1 MQISTQIEDSLYE
14 EMRKHP
20 FFFLR
25 LHEENKHGY
34 NSSEETYLYWEAI
47 DHEDVICF
55 SAGNFGNISIRYC
68 LCKVD
73 KGEFVLDKEGH
84 LNENMVTMYFHEV
97 VPSENDLYAILYDC
111 VSRSM
116 NLDDKY
122 SFVTLLWVLDE
133 CSISQQ
139 TLVDVLRKIP
149 NAQSRVYVLEI
160 LRQHGRCLSR
170 NKQMVLAN
178 VCEEF
183 GARYDIYM
191 PAMLV
196 EALDFCQGKGIDRKH
211 ANLFSLVDFVM
222 SSRTDIDLS
231 AAVGTDNPL
240 IKLRLWFKSDS
251 SFGDYSI
258 LPSLFTLVSE
268 PVKLLMVKRYFHDVR
283 LGNTEFDCEL
293 IKQFIDNK
301 YDSFTR
307 YRYSIT
313 TPMDSIILT
322 VPLLCD
328 TLLTLY
334 NTKGKEFQT
343 FNGILD
349 FAITH
354 CDSSHP
360 SVDWKLERILPIC
373 NHGVVI
379 NNDFKGFVDYQYVCE
394 INESKLQDKEGVE
407 TVIRYLLDHHFS
419 RVYYPS
425 CIHENGSMLL
435 NGQCELCPKI
445 NEPNNRNSSGQ
456 LNCVVYKPYADRWK
470 VDVSEPSMSTFV
482 SKVIDSESEARQ
494 NAVGSVLTLD
504 MVSVKSF
511 HQYVLNLASK
521 YTNLGNGE
529 FLVPSYKDKSFELGV
544 LERFWNIRRV
554 RIMPRLGIKVN
565 ENFDVFGVWK
575 DVSKTLSKAELQN
588 EHSSGYIAAEEK
600 YRQLVSD
607 EISKRCV
614 ESLKSILGT
623 NEYNGEYFEIP
634 YQEDVLENVL
644 NKYYFKDSSTDN
656 NQKFADEFLME
667 KPVNSKFL
675 SFCAPKQ
682 SEDKFFAINLPYFWC
697 RGKECFHNNL
707 GNQTL
712 EEENKWWKYSLY
724 HLVEIIG
731 YPKLHKKDAGYE
743 PDDAVRTFIAI
754 VNKVMQ
760 KFKRLKCRGCGHLM
774 FANKSRGFN
783 RYNYFSCVN
792 PLCPEHG
799 KSIYLNYCFKCKR
812 GLIDSRD
819 TKRCP
824 NNWYICPDCLACCDD
839 SMYARQVQLYILAN
853 KPVPDKLN
861 AMLGQGHNDK
871 NIFFCPDCGC
881 QILITKDEH
890 DNEIKICPHCK
901 RDFNDKL

>member
-1 MQISTQIEDSLYE
+1 MQISIQTESSLYE

-122 SFVTLLWVLDE
+122 SFVTLLWVLDK

-268 PVKLLMVKRYFHDVR
+268 PVKLQMVKRYFHDVR

-425 CIHENGSMLL
+425 CMHENGSMLL

-482 SKVIDSESEARQ
+482 SKVIDSESEAKQ
-494 NAVGSVLTLD
+494 NAVGSVLTWD

-565 ENFDVFGVWK
+565 ENSDVLGVWK
-575 DVSKTLSKAELQN
+575 EVSKTLSKAELRN
-588 EHSSGYIAAEEK
+588 EHSSGYIAAKEK

-656 NQKFADEFLME
+656 NQKFADELLME
-667 KPVNSKFL
+667 KSVNSKFL

-682 SEDKFFAINLPYFWC
+682 SEDKFFAINLSYFWC

-824 NNWYICPDCLACCDD
+824 NNWYICPDCLSCCDD
-839 SMYARQVQLYILAN
+839 NMYARQVQLYILGN

-881 QILITKDEH
+881 QILIPKDEH

>member
-97 VPSENDLYAILYDC
+97 VPSEDDLYAILYDC

-122 SFVTLLWVLDE
+122 SFVTLLWVLDK

-170 NKQMVLAN
+170 NKQMVLAS

-268 PVKLLMVKRYFHDVR
+268 PVKLQMVKRYFHDVR

-334 NTKGKEFQT
+334 NTKGKEFQS

-373 NHGVVI
+373 NHGVII

-482 SKVIDSESEARQ
+482 SKVIDSESEAKQ
-494 NAVGSVLTLD
+494 NAVGSVLTWD

-565 ENFDVFGVWK
+565 ENSDVFGVWK
-575 DVSKTLSKAELQN
+575 EVSKTLSKAELRN
-588 EHSSGYIAAEEK
+588 EHSSGYIAAKEK

>member
-55 SAGNFGNISIRYC
+55 SAGNFGNISIGYC

-122 SFVTLLWVLDE
+122 SFVTLLWVLDK

-211 ANLFSLVDFVM
+211 ANLFSLVDFFM

-373 NHGVVI
+373 NHGVII

-482 SKVIDSESEARQ
+482 SKVIDSESEAKQ
-494 NAVGSVLTLD
+494 NAVGSVLTWD

-544 LERFWNIRRV
+544 LEKFWNIRRV

-824 NNWYICPDCLACCDD
+824 NNWYICPDCLVCCDD

-861 AMLGQGHNDK
+861 AMLGHGHNDK
-871 NIFFCPDCGC
+871 NMFFCPDCGC

>member
-1 MQISTQIEDSLYE
+1 MQISIQTESSLYE

-122 SFVTLLWVLDE
+122 SFVTLLWVLDK

-373 NHGVVI
+373 NHGVII

-482 SKVIDSESEARQ
+482 SKVIDSESEAKQ
-494 NAVGSVLTLD
+494 NAVGSVLTWD

-544 LERFWNIRRV
+544 LEKFWNIRRV
-554 RIMPRLGIKVN
+554 RIMPRLGIKVH

-861 AMLGQGHNDK
+861 AMLGHGHNDK
-871 NIFFCPDCGC
+871 NMFFCPDCGC

-890 DNEIKICPHCK
+890 NNEIKICPHCK

>member
-25 LHEENKHGY
+25 LHEETKHGY

-122 SFVTLLWVLDE
+122 SFVTLLWVLDK

-373 NHGVVI
+373 NHGVII

-482 SKVIDSESEARQ
+482 SKVIDSESEAKQ
-494 NAVGSVLTLD
+494 NAVGSVLTWD

-544 LERFWNIRRV
+544 LEKFWNIRRV

-824 NNWYICPDCLACCDD
+824 NNWYICPDCLVCCDD

-861 AMLGQGHNDK
+861 AMLGHGHNDK
-871 NIFFCPDCGC
+871 NMFFCPDCGC

>member
-20 FFFLR
+20 FFFFR

-122 SFVTLLWVLDE
+122 SFVTLLWVLDK

-373 NHGVVI
+373 NHGVII

-482 SKVIDSESEARQ
+482 SKVVDSESEAKQ
-494 NAVGSVLTLD
+494 NAVGSVLTWD

-511 HQYVLNLASK
+511 HKYVLNLASK

-544 LERFWNIRRV
+544 LEKFWNIRRV

-697 RGKECFHNNL
+697 RGKECFRNNL

-853 KPVPDKLN
+853 QPVPDKLN

>member
-1 MQISTQIEDSLYE
+1 MQISIQTESSLYE

-25 LHEENKHGY
+25 LHEETKHGY
-34 NSSEETYLYWEAI
+34 NSSGETNLYWEAI

-55 SAGNFGNISIRYC
+55 SAGNFGNISIGYC

-97 VPSENDLYAILYDC
+97 VPSEDDLYAILYDC

-122 SFVTLLWVLDE
+122 SFVTLLWVLDK

-170 NKQMVLAN
+170 NKQMVLAS

-222 SSRTDIDLS
+222 SSKTDIDFS

-268 PVKLLMVKRYFHDVR
+268 PVKLQMVKRYFHDVR

-334 NTKGKEFQT
+334 NTKGKEFQS

-425 CIHENGSMLL
+425 CMHENGSMLL

-565 ENFDVFGVWK
+565 ENSDVFGVWK
-575 DVSKTLSKAELQN
+575 EVSKTLSKAELRN
-588 EHSSGYIAAEEK
+588 EHSSGYIAAKEK

-614 ESLKSILGT
+614 ESLKSMLGT

-656 NQKFADEFLME
+656 NQKFADELLME
-667 KPVNSKFL
+667 KSVNSKFL

-824 NNWYICPDCLACCDD
+824 NNWYICPDCLSCCDD
-839 SMYARQVQLYILAN
+839 NMYARQVQLYILGN

>member
-122 SFVTLLWVLDE
+122 SFVTLLWVLDK

-373 NHGVVI
+373 NHGVII

-394 INESKLQDKEGVE
+394 INESKLPDKEREE

-482 SKVIDSESEARQ
+482 SKVIDSESEAKQ
-494 NAVGSVLTLD
+494 NAVGSVLTWD

-544 LERFWNIRRV
+544 LEKFWNIRRV

-824 NNWYICPDCLACCDD
+824 NNWYICPDCLVCCDD

-861 AMLGQGHNDK
+861 AMLGHGHNDK
-871 NIFFCPDCGC
+871 NMFFCPDCGC

>member
-122 SFVTLLWVLDE
+122 SFVTLLWVLDK

-373 NHGVVI
+373 NHGVII

-482 SKVIDSESEARQ
+482 SKVIDSESEAKQ
-494 NAVGSVLTLD
+494 NAVGSVLTWD

-544 LERFWNIRRV
+544 LEKFWNIRRV
-554 RIMPRLGIKVN
+554 RIMTRLGIKVH

-871 NIFFCPDCGC
+871 NIFF
-881 QILITKDEH
+881 
-890 DNEIKICPHCK
+890 
-901 RDFNDKL
+901 

>member
-1 MQISTQIEDSLYE
+1 MQISKQIEASIYE
-14 EMRKHP
+14 EMRKHS

-25 LHEENKHGY
+25 LHEETSYGY
-34 NSSEETYLYWEAI
+34 NSSGENNLYWEAI

-55 SAGNFGNISIRYC
+55 SAGNFGNISIGYC

-97 VPSENDLYAILYDC
+97 VPSEDDLYAILYDC

-122 SFVTLLWVLDE
+122 SFVTLLWVLDK

-170 NKQMVLAN
+170 NKQMVLAS

-222 SSRTDIDLS
+222 SSKTAIDSS
-231 AAVGTDNPL
+231 AAEKSDNPL
-240 IKLRLWFKSDS
+240 VKLRLWFKSDS

-268 PVKLLMVKRYFHDVR
+268 PVKLQMVKRYFHDVR

-328 TLLTLY
+328 ILLTLY

-425 CIHENGSMLL
+425 CMHENGSMLL

-470 VDVSEPSMSTFV
+470 VDVAEPSMSTFV
-482 SKVIDSESEARQ
+482 SKVFDSESEASM
-494 NAVGSVLTLD
+494 NAVGSVLTWD

-511 HQYVLNLASK
+511 QQYVLHLASK

-529 FLVPSYKDKSFELGV
+529 FLVPSFKDMSFELDV

-565 ENFDVFGVWK
+565 ENFDVFGIWK
-575 DVSKTLSKAELQN
+575 EVSKTLSEAELRN

-600 YRQLVSD
+600 YRKLVSD

-667 KPVNSKFL
+667 KSMNSKFL

-712 EEENKWWKYSLY
+712 EDENRWWKYSLY

-731 YPKLHKKDAGYE
+731 YPMLHKKDAGYE

-824 NNWYICPDCLACCDD
+824 NNWYICPDCLSCCDD
-839 SMYARQVQLYILAN
+839 NMYARQVQLYILAN

-861 AMLGQGHNDK
+861 AMLGHGHNDK
-871 NIFFCPDCGC
+871 NIFFCPDCGS

>member
-97 VPSENDLYAILYDC
+97 VPSEDDLYAILYDC

-122 SFVTLLWVLDE
+122 SFVTLLWVLDK

-373 NHGVVI
+373 NHGVII

-482 SKVIDSESEARQ
+482 SKVIDSESEAKQ
-494 NAVGSVLTLD
+494 NAVGSVLTWD

-544 LERFWNIRRV
+544 LEKFWNIRRV
-554 RIMPRLGIKVN
+554 RIMPRLGIKVH

-682 SEDKFFAINLPYFWC
+682 SEDKFFAINLSYFWC

-783 RYNYFSCVN
+783 RYN
-792 PLCPEHG
+792 P
-799 KSIYLNYCFKCKR
+799 
-812 GLIDSRD
+812 
-819 TKRCP
+819 
-824 NNWYICPDCLACCDD
+824 
-839 SMYARQVQLYILAN
+839 
-853 KPVPDKLN
+853 
-861 AMLGQGHNDK
+861 
-871 NIFFCPDCGC
+871 
-881 QILITKDEH
+881 
-890 DNEIKICPHCK
+890 
-901 RDFNDKL
+901 

>member
-1 MQISTQIEDSLYE
+1 
-14 EMRKHP
+14 
-20 FFFLR
+20 
-25 LHEENKHGY
+25 
-34 NSSEETYLYWEAI
+34 
-47 DHEDVICF
+47 
-55 SAGNFGNISIRYC
+55 
-68 LCKVD
+68 
-73 KGEFVLDKEGH
+73 
-84 LNENMVTMYFHEV
+84 
-97 VPSENDLYAILYDC
+97 
-111 VSRSM
+111 
-116 NLDDKY
+116 
-122 SFVTLLWVLDE
+122 
-133 CSISQQ
+133 
-139 TLVDVLRKIP
+139 
-149 NAQSRVYVLEI
+149 
-160 LRQHGRCLSR
+160 
-170 NKQMVLAN
+170 
-178 VCEEF
+178 
-183 GARYDIYM
+183 
-191 PAMLV
+191 
-196 EALDFCQGKGIDRKH
+196 
-211 ANLFSLVDFVM
+211 
-222 SSRTDIDLS
+222 
-231 AAVGTDNPL
+231 
-240 IKLRLWFKSDS
+240 
-251 SFGDYSI
+251 
-258 LPSLFTLVSE
+258 
-268 PVKLLMVKRYFHDVR
+268 
-283 LGNTEFDCEL
+283 
-293 IKQFIDNK
+293 
-301 YDSFTR
+301 
-307 YRYSIT
+307 
-313 TPMDSIILT
+313 MDSIRLT

-379 NNDFKGFVDYQYVCE
+379 NDDFKGFVDYRYVCE
-394 INESKLQDKEGVE
+394 INESKLQDKEGVK
-407 TVIRYLLDHHFS
+407 TVIRNLLDHHFS

-425 CIHENGSMLL
+425 CMYGNGSMLL
-435 NGQCELCPKI
+435 NGQCDHCQK
-445 NEPNNRNSSGQ
+445 NKPNNRNSSGQ

-470 VDVSEPSMSTFV
+470 VNVAEPSMNIFV
-482 SKVIDSESEARQ
+482 RKVCDSESEARQ
-494 NAVGSVLTLD
+494 NAVVSVLTWD
-504 MVSVKSF
+504 MVSVESF
-511 HQYVLNLASK
+511 HQYVLHLASK
-521 YTNLGNGE
+521 FTNLGNGE
-529 FLVPSYKDKSFELGV
+529 FLVPSYRDKSFELDV

-554 RIMPRLGIKVN
+554 RIMPRQGITVN

-575 DVSKTLSKAELQN
+575 EVSKTLSEAELRN

-634 YQEDVLENVL
+634 YQEDVLVNVL
-644 NKYYFKDSSTDN
+644 NKYYFKESSTDN
-656 NQKFADEFLME
+656 NQNFSDEFLTE

-682 SEDKFFAINLPYFWC
+682 NAVNFYAINLPYFWC

-712 EEENKWWKYSLY
+712 EEENRWWKYSLY
-724 HLVEIIG
+724 HLVQIIG
-731 YPKLHKKDAGYE
+731 YPMLHKKDAGYE

-754 VNKVMQ
+754 ANKVMQ

-792 PLCPEHG
+792 PLCPKNG

-824 NNWYICPDCLACCDD
+824 NNWYICPDCLSCCDD
-839 SMYARQVQLYILAN
+839 NMYARQVQLYILAN

-861 AMLGQGHNDK
+861 AMLGHGHNDK
-871 NIFFCPDCGC
+871 NMFFCPDCSS
-881 QILITKDEH
+881 QLLITKDEH
-890 DNEIKICPHCK
+890 DNPQI
-901 RDFNDKL
+901 RNL

>member
-122 SFVTLLWVLDE
+122 SFVTLLWVLDK

-170 NKQMVLAN
+170 NKQMVLAS

-565 ENFDVFGVWK
+565 ENSDVFGVWK
-575 DVSKTLSKAELQN
+575 EVSKTLSKAELRN
-588 EHSSGYIAAEEK
+588 EHSSGYIAAKEK

-614 ESLKSILGT
+614 ESLKSMLGT

-682 SEDKFFAINLPYFWC
+682 SEDKFFAINLSYFWC

>member
-55 SAGNFGNISIRYC
+55 SAGNFGNISIGYC

-122 SFVTLLWVLDE
+122 SFVTLLWVLDK

-170 NKQMVLAN
+170 NKQMVLAS

-373 NHGVVI
+373 NHGVII

-482 SKVIDSESEARQ
+482 SKVIDSESEAKQ
-494 NAVGSVLTLD
+494 NAVGSVLTWD

-544 LERFWNIRRV
+544 LEKFWNIRRV

-565 ENFDVFGVWK
+565 ENSDVFGVWK
-575 DVSKTLSKAELQN
+575 EVSKTLSKAELRN

-667 KPVNSKFL
+667 KSVNSKFL

>member
-1 MQISTQIEDSLYE
+1 
-14 EMRKHP
+14 
-20 FFFLR
+20 
-25 LHEENKHGY
+25 
-34 NSSEETYLYWEAI
+34 
-47 DHEDVICF
+47 
-55 SAGNFGNISIRYC
+55 
-68 LCKVD
+68 
-73 KGEFVLDKEGH
+73 
-84 LNENMVTMYFHEV
+84 
-97 VPSENDLYAILYDC
+97 
-111 VSRSM
+111 M

-122 SFVTLLWVLDE
+122 LFVTLLWVLDK

-149 NAQSRVYVLEI
+149 NAQSRVHVLEI
-160 LRQHGRCLSR
+160 LRLHGRCLSR
-170 NKQMVLAN
+170 NKQMVLAS

-222 SSRTDIDLS
+222 SSKTDIDLS

-268 PVKLLMVKRYFHDVR
+268 PVKLQMVKRYFHDVR

-293 IKQFIDNK
+293 IKQFIENK

-373 NHGVVI
+373 NHDVVI
-379 NNDFKGFVDYQYVCE
+379 NNDFMGFVDYQYICE

-425 CIHENGSMLL
+425 CMHENGSMLL

-470 VDVSEPSMSTFV
+470 VDVAEPSMSTFV
-482 SKVIDSESEARQ
+482 SKVFDSESEASM
-494 NAVGSVLTLD
+494 NAVGSVLTWD

-511 HQYVLNLASK
+511 QQYVLHLASK

-529 FLVPSYKDKSFELGV
+529 FLVPSFKDMSFELDV

-575 DVSKTLSKAELQN
+575 EVSKTLSEAELRN

-600 YRQLVSD
+600 YRKLVSD

-634 YQEDVLENVL
+634 YQEDVLENIL

-667 KPVNSKFL
+667 K
-675 SFCAPKQ
+675 
-682 SEDKFFAINLPYFWC
+682 E
-697 RGKECFHNNL
+697 
-707 GNQTL
+707 
-712 EEENKWWKYSLY
+712 
-724 HLVEIIG
+724 
-731 YPKLHKKDAGYE
+731 
-743 PDDAVRTFIAI
+743 
-754 VNKVMQ
+754 
-760 KFKRLKCRGCGHLM
+760 
-774 FANKSRGFN
+774 
-783 RYNYFSCVN
+783 
-792 PLCPEHG
+792 
-799 KSIYLNYCFKCKR
+799 
-812 GLIDSRD
+812 
-819 TKRCP
+819 
-824 NNWYICPDCLACCDD
+824 
-839 SMYARQVQLYILAN
+839 
-853 KPVPDKLN
+853 
-861 AMLGQGHNDK
+861 
-871 NIFFCPDCGC
+871 
-881 QILITKDEH
+881 
-890 DNEIKICPHCK
+890 
-901 RDFNDKL
+901 